1 MQVYLC
7 DIFLEI
13 GHFKVLVHFLMSLE
27 VEPIFIVLG
36 AICMSFFQKTLFT
49 SSRFVAFCSS
59 SFLLICFYDILLKHE
74 IVALFC
80 QWSYAC
86 EEYLKSLSLF
96 IVLEFSLKLFPG
108 GGQNG
113 WNGV

>member
-1 MQVYLC
+1 
-7 DIFLEI
+7 
-13 GHFKVLVHFLMSLE
+13 
-27 VEPIFIVLG
+27 
-36 AICMSFFQKTLFT
+36 MSFFQKTLFT
-49 SSRFVAFCSS
+49 SSHFVAFCSS
-59 SFLLICFYDILLKHE
+59 SFLLICFYDILLKRE

-96 IVLEFSLKLFPG
+96 IVLEFSRKLFPG